1 MGSTVN
7 HSEEV
12 FGLKSLLQIVSFAVE
27 REDRQTDR
35 QTDRQRDRETERQSG
50 KWFRWWR
57 RMSRQNFWLDF
68 ITEQNSFHLDFDSG
82 SSIAATRDLREREMT
97 IKILRECLVAE
108 LVFKKL

>member
-35 QTDRQRDRETERQSG
+35 QTDRQRDRETERQ
-50 KWFRWWR
+50 RDR
-57 RMSRQNFWLDF
+57 ETERQ
-68 ITEQNSFHLDFDSG
+68 
-82 SSIAATRDLREREMT
+82 RDRERQHFGTE
-97 IKILRECLVAE
+97 R
-108 LVFKKL
+108 